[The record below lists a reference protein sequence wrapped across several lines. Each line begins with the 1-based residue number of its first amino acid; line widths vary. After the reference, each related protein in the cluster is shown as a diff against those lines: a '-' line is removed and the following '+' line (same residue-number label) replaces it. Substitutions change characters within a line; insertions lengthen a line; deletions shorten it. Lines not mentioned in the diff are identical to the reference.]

1 MKPWLKLLIALLG
14 YAGYNISDMKEIKP
28 SKISNLIAM
37 AEVAASAS
45 PDADT
50 KVGSILVSMKT
61 GSVVS
66 TGFNGFVRGANDDTI
81 PKTRPEKYEYVI
93 HAESNLICNAARNG
107 VTTDD
112 CFVVQTHSPC
122 VHCAR
127 LLYQCGITTI
137 FYKEFYRGTKDVER
151 LGDLQ
156 LKYTAYDKYTKI
168 EIEPTK

>member
-1 MKPWLKLLIALLG
+1 MLDIICSMVA
-14 YAGYNISDMKEIKP
+14 EIK
-28 SKISNLIAM
+28 SAKILNLIRM
-37 AEVAASAS
+37 AEVAAQAS

-50 KVGSILVSMKT
+50 KVGSILVSKKT
-61 GSVVS
+61 GSIVS
-66 TGFNGFVRGANDDTI
+66 TGFNGFARGVDDSAI
-81 PKTRPEKYEYVI
+81 PKTRPEKYQYVI

-127 LLYQCGITTI
+127 LLHQCGIKTVY
-137 FYKEFYRGTKDVER
+137 YKDLYRGTAEVKR

-156 LKYTAYDKYTKI
+156 LKYTAFDEYTKI
-168 EIEPTK
+168 EIEPTRITEGE

>member
-1 MKPWLKLLIALLG
+1 MIALKESVR
-14 YAGYNISDMKEIKP
+14 YNRGMNN
-28 SKISNLIAM
+28 KILSYIRR
-37 AEVAASAS
+37 AEVVAENS
-45 PDADT
+45 PDSET
-50 KVGSILVSMKT
+50 QVGSVLISKRT
-61 GSVVS
+61 GSVIS
-66 TGFNGFVRGANDDTI
+66 EGYNGFVRGTNDDAL

-107 VTTDD
+107 VMTEE

-127 LLYQCGITTI
+127 LLYQCGITTVY
-137 FYKEFYRGTKDVER
+137 YKDYYRGTDEVKR

-156 LKYTAYDKYTKI
+156 LKYTSFEKYTKI

>member
-1 MKPWLKLLIALLG
+1 
-14 YAGYNISDMKEIKP
+14 MKEPKSEKVLSYIRR
-28 SKISNLIAM
+28 
-37 AEVAASAS
+37 AEVVAENS

-50 KVGSILVSMKT
+50 KVGSVLISKKT
-61 GSVVS
+61 GSVIS
-66 TGFNGFVRGANDDTI
+66 EGYNGFVRGAQDDRI

-93 HAESNLICNAARNG
+93 HAETNLICNAARNG

-112 CFVVQTHSPC
+112 CFIVQTHSPC

-127 LLYQCGITTI
+127 LLYQSGITVI
-137 FYKEFYRGTKDVER
+137 YYKEFYRGTKDVER

-168 EIEPTK
+168 EIEPAH

>member
-1 MKPWLKLLIALLG
+1 MIALPG
-14 YAGYNISDMKEIKP
+14 FARYNSSMNEPKEK
-28 SKISNLIAM
+28 KILSCIRR
-37 AEVAASAS
+37 AETAAEDS
-45 PDADT
+45 PDEQT
-50 KVGSILVSMKT
+50 KVGSVLVSKKT
-61 GSVVS
+61 LSVVS
-66 TGFNGFVRGANDDTI
+66 EGFNGFARGVRDEAI
-81 PKTRPEKYEYVI
+81 PKTRPEKYEYMI

-127 LLYQCGITTI
+127 LLYQCGITTVY
-137 FYKEFYRGTKDVER
+137 YKEFYRGTKDVER

-156 LKYTAYDKYTKI
+156 LKYTSFEKYTKI